1 MLLRVASIGAIV
13 VAEGVVVVEAEVA
26 ETVGEVVVATVGVEV
41 VAVAGVR
48 EEEEEVVAVAGV
60 QEVEVAGEDGDPWG
74 EVEAEAA
81 GGLSG
86 VTGADVDAESPMCT
100 RSDLV
105 LEVRIK

>member
-1 MLLRVASIGAIV
+1 MLLRVASIRAIV
-13 VAEGVVVVEAEVA
+13 VAEGVVVVEVEVA

-41 VAVAGVR
+41 VGVAGVR
-48 EEEEEVVAVAGV
+48 EEEEVVAVAGV

-74 EVEAEAA
+74 EVEVEAA